1 MRWLMI
7 TRKLDPADERAGFM
21 IRWVEALAAR
31 LDHLDV
37 ICQESANPPLPAN
50 VTVYSMGKESGAG
63 RIAQAARLTGHLRRL
78 VPGADGVFCH
88 MIPRYVIF
96 AAPWTRRHGKPLL
109 HWYTHRQVSPEL
121 RLARRLATRILTAAP
136 GSYPLPSAKVV
147 VMGHGI
153 EADLFPASAGETS
166 PPEMLMIGRLS
177 RIKRQDWLLR
187 AASKALAGGATGPF
201 RVALVGGVVEHEPDV
216 LPALHRLAESLD
228 PAPEVVF
235 TGALPH
241 SRVAELI
248 QGCAAAVN
256 LSPPGLFDKAALEPM
271 LAGKPV
277 IVTNPDFVPLLGEA
291 GDWLLLSPD
300 ASDDDLADRIVRL
313 LALSPEERAALGAG
327 LRARALAAHSLDG
340 LMDRLVAL
348 MREEAGH
355 A

>member
-7 TRKLDPADERAGFM
+7 TRKLDPDDDRAGFVV
-21 IRWVEALAAR
+21 RWVEELAAR

-37 ICQESANPPLPAN
+37 ICQERAHPRLPAN
-50 VTVYSMGKESGAG
+50 VTVSSMGKESGAG
-63 RIAQAARLTGHLRRL
+63 RIAQGIRFTAHLRRL
-78 VPGADGVFCH
+78 VPQVDGVFCH

-96 AAPWTRRHGKPLL
+96 AAPWTRLYRKPLL
-109 HWYTHRQVSPEL
+109 HWYTHRQASPEL

-136 GSYPLPSAKVV
+136 GSYPLPSSKVV
-147 VMGHGI
+147 VMGHGV
-153 EADLFPASAGETS
+153 EADLFPASTGETT
-166 PPEMLMIGRLS
+166 PPDVLLIGRLS
-177 RIKRQDWLLR
+177 RIKRQDWLLQ

-201 RVALVGGVVEHEPDV
+201 RVVLVGGVVEHEPDV
-216 LPALHRLAESLD
+216 LPALRQLAQSLD
-228 PAPEVVF
+228 PAPDVIF

-241 SRVAELI
+241 SRVAGLI

-271 LAGKPV
+271 LAGKPT
-277 IVTNPDFVPLLGEA
+277 IVANPDFLPLLGDEA
-291 GDWLLLSPD
+291 GWLLLPPD
-300 ASDDDLADRIVRL
+300 ASDGDLADRLARL
-313 LALSPEERAALGAG
+313 LAMSPGERAALGAG

-348 MREEAGH
+348 MRKEAGH